1 MIRMKMRTPVD
12 GHPKAHEDGSAWL
25 LGAVLAGGT
34 WWRGAEQE
42 RGSSRVEPK
51 MGV

>member
-12 GHPKAHEDGSAWL
+12 GHPEAHEDGSAWL

-34 WWRGAEQE
+34 WWRGAEQ
-42 RGSSRVEPK
+42 SRSVE
-51 MGV
+51 VVE